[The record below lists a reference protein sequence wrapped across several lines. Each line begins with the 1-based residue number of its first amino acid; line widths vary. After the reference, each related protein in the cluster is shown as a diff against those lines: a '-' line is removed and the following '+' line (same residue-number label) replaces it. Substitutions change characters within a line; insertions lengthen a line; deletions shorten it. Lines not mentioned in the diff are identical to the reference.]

1 MTVLPISVCIPVK
14 NEEKNLP
21 NCLRSLGDAF
31 DDVVVVDSG
40 STDATVR
47 IAKQAGAKVLD
58 FRWDGGFPKKRNWTL
73 QNHEFSHPWILFLD
87 ADECLT
93 AEVIAELQSKVPG
106 STHVGYWLSFTNWF
120 MGQPLRHGD
129 VFRKL
134 ALFRKD
140 AGQFERFPEN
150 WWSHLDMEVHE
161 HPVLNGTTGVIE
173 SRLEHRD
180 YRGLAQYISRH
191 NEYSTWEANRW
202 RWLSSADAAAWTQ
215 LTSRQRFKYQNL
227 DRWWFAS
234 LYWFVSYVLK
244 GGFLDGRVGWLFSR
258 MKLRYFEEI
267 RLKIQE
273 GRATQVHLR

>member
-21 NCLRSLGDAF
+21 NCLRSLSDAF
-31 DDVVVVDSG
+31 DEVVVVDSG
-40 STDATVR
+40 STDATVA

-58 FRWDGGFPKKRNWTL
+58 FRWDGSFPKKRNWTL
-73 QNHEFSHPWILFLD
+73 QNHEFKHPWVLFLD

-93 AEVIAELQSKVPG
+93 TEVIAELRSKVPE
-106 STHVGYWLSFTNWF
+106 STHVGYWISFTNWF

-140 AGQFERFPEN
+140 AGQYERFPEQ

-173 SRLEHRD
+173 SHLEHRD

-202 RWLSSADAAAWTQ
+202 HWLSSAGDDAWTQ
-215 LTSRQRFKYQNL
+215 LTSRQRFKYRNL
-227 DRWWFAS
+227 DRWWFAKF
-234 LYWFVSYVLK
+234 YWFVSYVLK
-244 GGFLDGRVGWLFSR
+244 RGFLDGRQGFVFAAF
-258 MKLRYFEEI
+258 KHRYFADI
-267 RLKIQE
+267 RLKIRESRQDMQ
-273 GRATQVHLR
+273 ASC

>member
-40 STDATVR
+40 STDATVS

-58 FRWDGGFPKKRNWTL
+58 FHWDGRFPKKRNWAL
-73 QNHEFSHPWILFLD
+73 QNHEFRHQWILFLD

-93 AEVIAELQSKVPG
+93 TEVIAELRSKVPE
-106 STHVGYWLSFTNWF
+106 STHVGYWISFTNWF

-140 AGQFERFPEN
+140 AGLYERFPEH

-173 SRLEHRD
+173 SHLEHRD

-202 RWLSSADAAAWTQ
+202 HWLATAGGDAWQ
-215 LTSRQRFKYQNL
+215 KLTSRQQFKYRNL
-227 DRWWFAS
+227 DRWWFS
-234 LYWFVSYVLK
+234 KFYWFVSYVLK
-244 GGFLDGRVGWLFSR
+244 RGFLDGRQGFVFAAF
-258 MKLRYFEEI
+258 KHRYFADI
-267 RLKIQE
+267 RLKIRESQQDMQE
-273 GRATQVHLR
+273 SC

>member
-21 NCLRSLGDAF
+21 NCLLSLIDAF

-40 STDATVR
+40 STDATVS

-58 FRWDGGFPKKRNWTL
+58 FHWDGCFPKKRNWTL
-73 QNHEFSHPWILFLD
+73 QNHEFRHPWVLFLD

-93 AEVIAELQSKVPG
+93 PEVIAELRAKVPG
-106 STHVGYWLSFTNWF
+106 STHVGYWISFTNWF

-140 AGQFERFPEN
+140 AGQYERFPEH

-173 SRLEHRD
+173 SHLEHRD

-202 RWLSSADAAAWTQ
+202 HWLSSAGGDAWTQ
-215 LTSRQRFKYQNL
+215 LTSRQRFKYRNL
-227 DRWWFAS
+227 DRWWFAKF
-234 LYWFVSYVLK
+234 YWFVSYVLK
-244 GGFLDGRVGWLFSR
+244 RGFLDGRQGFVFAAF
-258 MKLRYFEEI
+258 KHRYFADI
-267 RLKIQE
+267 RLKIRESRQDMQ
-273 GRATQVHLR
+273 ASC